1 MTNKEKLL
9 CASRSEVP
17 YVTVICMLNSSDCP
31 DQVRFRLIL
40 LWTRVIPHAIIFET
54 KSINISDYTMT
65 LSSTSD
71 GDIAVNLEAYRI
83 ASLNGVMDGFIP
95 EANEAIVLL
104 GKGDDQNLLA
114 LLTFYPGRM
123 KLDIVEGNVYGL
135 PEDTVIWFDR

>member
-1 MTNKEKLL
+1 MLSLNHQQERGLTMKKAFCIALITTIVTL
-9 CASRSEVP
+9 FTFASAD
-17 YVTVICMLNSSDCP
+17 TVIRNYLGTWYGG
-31 DQVRFRLIL
+31 QRF
-40 LWTRVIPHAIIFET
+40 
-54 KSINISDYTMT
+54 SGNISDYTMT

-104 GKGDDQNLLA
+104 GNGDDQNLLA